1 MFSRTLL
8 AVRSMVRFIYKLLR
22 CRHSALRVLRTL
34 GWVHRDVSTGN
45 ILSCDGHGKLADL
58 EYAKKTNDLTTHE
71 MRTASESPISL
82 SDKPLIASEQGT
94 KDFMSIEIAAQRF
107 LFGRLKPRLTLDE
120 VSERAE
126 RQDEG
131 TTQTN
136 VLFSPNHL
144 HDLESLWWV
153 AVWVVFYNH
162 FGTSPSVTREDTTE
176 LLRLAQTL
184 FPPMLESFSRRDGFK
199 DPQAFEDTCA
209 GLPSNKKFA
218 TAHLD
223 FLRQLLI
230 EHYTAI
236 EEEYPKSVNPD
247 SSDDKIY
254 EGFKQAFLKIAVK
267 YADLKLRSIIK
278 CYEELLKGEN
288 TKRPRPDSTN
298 DTESAKKNPR
308 K

>member
-1 MFSRTLL
+1 
-8 AVRSMVRFIYKLLR
+8 
-22 CRHSALRVLRTL
+22 
-34 GWVHRDVSTGN
+34 
-45 ILSCDGHGKLADL
+45 
-58 EYAKKTNDLTTHE
+58 
-71 MRTASESPISL
+71 
-82 SDKPLIASEQGT
+82 
-94 KDFMSIEIAAQRF
+94 MSIEVAARRF
-107 LFGRLKPRLTLDE
+107 LFYPAYSKSRLTFDE
-120 VSERAE
+120 AFGAE
-126 RQDEG
+126 DSDEG
-131 TTQTN
+131 TAGTA
-136 VLFSPNHL
+136 VPFFPNHL

-153 AVWVVFYNH
+153 AVWVVFFNY
-162 FGTSPSVTREDTTE
+162 FSVEKTSPSVTSQDTMQQ
-176 LLRLAQTL
+176 LQLAQTL
-184 FPPMLESFSRRDGFK
+184 FPLTLENFTRRDGFK